1 MPGFFYEAV
10 WNTACVNDSRKQC
23 TIATGADAEPRNTVL
38 RNDRTQIKV
47 VPRRTSD
54 RQNGAVYSEN

>member
-23 TIATGADAEPRNTVL
+23 TIATGADASTVL

-54 RQNGAVYSEN
+54 RQSGAVYSEN